1 MRDVSVFDE
10 KLNHVDIAGAGVD
23 TDGDPSTWEIASASL
38 LLPIGTDSLAV
49 RLTTSEN
56 VFNDGSYPEFDG
68 HYADVVSAEM
78 VIIPEPATLLLL
90 LGGGAVLLRRRQK
103 P

>member
-1 MRDVSVFDE
+1 M
-10 KLNHVDIAGAGVD
+10 
-23 TDGDPSTWEIASASL
+23 

-90 LGGGAVLLRRRQK
+90 CVGSLGVDASTPLDRVAASSMSHH
-103 P
+103 